1 MNKLCYKNCIIIFIL
16 FLPCFS
22 FGNIW
27 LPKYKQDDQIIHHR
41 YYSLKYNKL
50 TKQADWVA
58 FSVTRKMINRG
69 KNKSTYLFK
78 PDPLIA
84 PIDSSSIKDYLNSG
98 YVCGQLCPS
107 ALMQISPEA
116 MDESFY
122 MSNITPQD
130 TYFNYY
136 MWNTLKSKIRQWAL
150 NNKEIFIVT
159 GPIFSKTGKKIKIGE
174 NGILVPDAFFC
185 VILDF
190 RISKSKAIA
199 FILPNKKPVAP
210 FQTYAT
216 SIDNVE
222 DITGIN
228 FFPELPSHME
238 LNLESKY
245 DYNLWK

>member
-1 MNKLCYKNCIIIFIL
+1 MKTHIYKISLIL
-16 FLPCFS
+16 STLLFS
-22 FGNIW
+22 CLSYGNIW
-27 LPKYKQDDQIIHHR
+27 IPEYKQDDQIIHHK

-58 FSVTRKMINRG
+58 FSITREMIIKG
-69 KNKSTYLFK
+69 KNKLTYLFK
-78 PDPLIA
+78 PDPLISSLE
-84 PIDSSSIKDYLNSG
+84 SSSIKDYLNSG

-107 ALMQISPEA
+107 ALMQISPKA

-130 TYFNYY
+130 PYFNYY
-136 MWNTLKSKIRQWAL
+136 VWNTLKSKIKQWAL

-159 GPIFSKTGKKIKIGE
+159 GPIFNETDKKIKIGK
-174 NGILVPDAFFC
+174 NGIIIPNAFFC

-199 FILPNKKPVAP
+199 FIFPNKETDTS
-210 FQTYAT
+210 FQSYAT
-216 SIDNVE
+216 TIDNVE
-222 DITGIN
+222 DVTGIN
-228 FFPELPSHME
+228 FFPELPRHIE
-238 LNLESKY
+238 QDLESKY